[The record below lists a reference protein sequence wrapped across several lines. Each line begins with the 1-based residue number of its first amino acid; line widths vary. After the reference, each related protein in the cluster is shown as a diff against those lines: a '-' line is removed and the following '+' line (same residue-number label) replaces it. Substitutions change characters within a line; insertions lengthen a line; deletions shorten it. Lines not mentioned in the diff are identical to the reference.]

1 VREWDE
7 RWRAANADNAKPTG
21 AAAQVSSE
29 RCHPSLHA
37 DVAPMPHVALCPSH
51 VASPSCIPL
60 LHVMLHRASAGA
72 AAPPANVTASA
83 RSRSLGL
90 QPQLKQKPSASFR
103 SALAA
108 AEAEARDR
116 EQQLRGMLS
125 ERLAMMEGRDG
136 GKKAGILQPKPKAV
150 AK

>member
-1 VREWDE
+1 
-7 RWRAANADNAKPTG
+7 
-21 AAAQVSSE
+21 
-29 RCHPSLHA
+29 
-37 DVAPMPHVALCPSH
+37 M
-51 VASPSCIPL
+51 
-60 LHVMLHRASAGA
+60 VMLHRASAGA
-72 AAPPANVTASA
+72 AAPPANVAASA
-83 RSRSLGL
+83 RGRSLGV

-136 GKKAGILQPKPKAV
+136 GKKAGLLQPKLKAV
-150 AK
+150 VK